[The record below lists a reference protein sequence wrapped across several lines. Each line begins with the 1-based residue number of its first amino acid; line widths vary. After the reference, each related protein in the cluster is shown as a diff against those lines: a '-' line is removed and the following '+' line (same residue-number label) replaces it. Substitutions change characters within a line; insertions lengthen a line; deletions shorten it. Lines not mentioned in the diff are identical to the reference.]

1 MSLYI
6 VTVIYQDFALGGHEW
21 KQGDWLINSVN
32 DTVRRGI
39 MGSAI
44 LWFASAASLDPI
56 LVTTVSQGLLFGISI
71 VLLSLA
77 IERSSSRATLWLLVL
92 SPAFFVN
99 FWAVDPDGAL
109 RKELLIFLAF
119 SVLLYATTMETLSK
133 ALVFVSALVFGVAV
147 VSHEGNVFFAPFFFL
162 SYFLIY
168 KSGQIEKPLL
178 ITLLALTLLACLA
191 TIAVALRF
199 SNVEDHFVVCQPLL
213 DAGVRTGI
221 CDGAIKALELNLAFF
236 TEATFWMLFSTKVLS
251 FLLMYG
257 LACISIFVIGFH
269 FFDKKT
275 MFWASFGS
283 AFFFLPLYVVA
294 VDWGRWLSFHA
305 SAVIFTMLIILSL
318 NAAKTARRSD
328 LSHWPFI
335 ALTIFSIVWGCSH
348 FVDVKWGGVLL
359 KTLSGIAGAA

>member
-1 MSLYI
+1 MALYI
-6 VTVIYQDFALGGHEW
+6 FTVIYQDFALGGHEW

-32 DTVRRGI
+32 GTMRRGI

-44 LWFASAASLDPI
+44 LWFASATSLDPI
-56 LVTTVSQGLLFGISI
+56 LVVTVLQGLLFGLSI

-77 IERSSSRATLWLLVL
+77 IERSNYRSTLWLLVL

-99 FWAVDPDGAL
+99 FWTVDPDGAL
-109 RKELLIFLAF
+109 RKELLVFLAF
-119 SVLLYATTMETLSK
+119 SVLLYATTTQNLSK
-133 ALVFVSALVFGVAV
+133 MLVIVSALVFGVAV
-147 VSHEGNVFFAPFFFL
+147 FSHEGNVFFAPFFFL

-168 KSGQIEKPLL
+168 KSGRIGKPLL
-178 ITLLALTLLACLA
+178 IALIALTLLACLSA
-191 TIAVALRF
+191 IALALRF
-199 SNVEDHFVVCQPLL
+199 SNVADHMLICQPLL

-221 CDGAIKALELNLAFF
+221 CDGAIKALELNLGFF
-236 TEATFWMLFSTKVLS
+236 TEATFWMLFSPKILS

-257 LACISIFVIGFH
+257 LVSISILAIGFH

-275 MFWASFGS
+275 MFWTSIGS

-318 NAAKTARRSD
+318 NAGKSAARSD
-328 LSHWPFI
+328 LPRGRFI
-335 ALTIFSIVWGCSH
+335 ALTLFSIIWGCSH
-348 FVDVKWGGVLL
+348 FVDIKWGGILF
-359 KTLSGIAGAA
+359 KTLSGVTSLI

>member
-6 VTVIYQDFALGGHEW
+6 FTVIYQDFALGGHEW

-44 LWFASAASLDPI
+44 LWVSSATTLEPI
-56 LVTTVSQGLLFGISI
+56 LVTTVIQGLLFGLSI

-77 IERSSSRATLWLLVL
+77 IERSNCRATLWLLVL

-119 SVLLYATTMETLSK
+119 SVLLYATTMQTLSK
-133 ALVFVSALVFGVAV
+133 TLVVISALVFGIAV
-147 VSHEGNVFFAPFFFL
+147 FSHEGNVFFAPFFFL

-178 ITLLALTLLACLA
+178 IALIALTVLACLA
-191 TIAVALRF
+191 TVALALRF
-199 SNVEDHFVVCQPLL
+199 SSVADHMQVCQPLL
-213 DAGVRTGI
+213 DAGVQAGI

-236 TEATFWMLFSTKVLS
+236 TEATFWMLFSPKILS
-251 FLLMYG
+251 FVLMYG
-257 LACISIFVIGFH
+257 LACISIFAIGFH
-269 FFDKKT
+269 FFDRKT

-283 AFFFLPLYVVA
+283 ALFFLPLYIVA

-318 NAAKTARRSD
+318 NAAKTAERSD
-328 LSHWPFI
+328 LPRRPFI

-348 FVDVKWGGVLL
+348 FVSVKWGGILF
-359 KTLSGIAGAA
+359 KTLSGITGVV

>member
-6 VTVIYQDFALGGHEW
+6 FTVIYQDFALGGHEW

-32 DTVRRGI
+32 GAVRRGI
-39 MGSAI
+39 MGSTI
-44 LWFASAASLDPI
+44 LWVAGATSLDPI
-56 LVTTVSQGLLFGISI
+56 LVTTALQGLLFGLCII
-71 VLLSLA
+71 LLSVA
-77 IERSSSRATLWLLVL
+77 IGRSDVRATLWLLVL

-109 RKELLIFLAF
+109 RKELLVFLAF
-119 SVLLYATTMETLSK
+119 SVLFYATTMQNVSKMLVPLS
-133 ALVFVSALVFGVAV
+133 AVIFAVAV
-147 VSHEGNVFFAPFFFL
+147 FSHEGNVFFAPFFFL
-162 SYFLIY
+162 CYFLIY
-168 KSGQIEKPLL
+168 KGGHIEKPLL
-178 ITLLALTLLACLA
+178 IGLLALTLLACLG

-199 SNVEDHFVVCQPLL
+199 SNVQDHLVVCQPLL
-213 DAGVRTGI
+213 DAGVRSGI
-221 CDGAIKALELNLAFF
+221 CDGAIKALELDLAFF
-236 TEATFWMLFSTKVLS
+236 TEATFWMLFSPKILS

-257 LACISIFVIGFH
+257 LVCISILAIGFH

-305 SAVIFTMLIILSL
+305 SAVILTMLIILSL
-318 NAAKTARRSD
+318 NAGKSTKRSD
-328 LSHWPFI
+328 LPRGPFI

-348 FVDVKWGGVLL
+348 FVDVKWGGIAL
-359 KTLSGIAGAA
+359 KTLSGILGSA